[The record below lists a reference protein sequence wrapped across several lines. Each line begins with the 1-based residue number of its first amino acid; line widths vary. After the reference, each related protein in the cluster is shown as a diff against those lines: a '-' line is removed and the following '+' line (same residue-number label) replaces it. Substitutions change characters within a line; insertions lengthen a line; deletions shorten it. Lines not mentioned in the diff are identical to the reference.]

1 MNSQCWQWELFVG
14 HHGHDVLDGRHLS
27 AVAWHWNL
35 QDLQL
40 TVPAAPGKQHPL
52 GKIQKHMAGMAKLV
66 SRLLPKR

>member
-1 MNSQCWQWELFVG
+1 MNSQWQLWLFVG
-14 HHGHDVLDGRHLS
+14 HLHGHDVLDGRHLS

-40 TVPAAPGKQHPL
+40 TVPAAPVKQHPL
-52 GKIQKHMAGMAKLV
+52 GKIQKHMAGMTKV